1 MVHRRTNRLDWGAV
15 SVAEEV
21 ISLAQ
26 SKGLHIALA
35 ESLTAG
41 LISAELARV
50 PGASKVL
57 LGGVVS
63 YQDQVKTQLLGVSPS
78 LLQMQS
84 AVDPEVAAQMA
95 EGVRAKLAF
104 AMQLEQDLVVGLSA
118 TGVAGPD
125 SVGENGPGVVYL
137 GLSSA
142 RGTKVFAEQFDGA
155 RAEIRAQ
162 TVARA
167 LEILREELG
176 LF

>member
-1 MVHRRTNRLDWGAV
+1 M
-15 SVAEEV
+15 AEEV

-26 SKGLHIALA
+26 AKGIQIALA

-41 LISAELARV
+41 LISAKLAEI

-63 YQDQVKTQLLGVSPS
+63 YQDQVKSQLLGVSPS

-95 EGVRAKLAF
+95 EGVRSKLAF
-104 AMQLEQDLVVGLSA
+104 AMQLDQDLVIGLSA

-125 SVGENGPGVVYL
+125 SVGQNGPGVVYL
-137 GLSSA
+137 GLSSRA
-142 RGTKVFAEQFDGA
+142 GTKVFAEQFEGS
-155 RAEIRAQ
+155 RAEIRSQ
-162 TVARA
+162 TVTRA

-176 LF
+176 QF